1 MQYFED
7 FSVGQKFASGRLT
20 IDAAAIKSFAREY
33 DPQPFHLDEEAA
45 RESLFGGLAASG
57 WHTAA
62 LTMRLIVGS
71 EFRPAGGILG
81 FGGELAWL
89 KPVRPGDELHVEAE
103 ILETRMSRSRPGQG
117 IVNVRV
123 ATLNQHGDIVQTF
136 TPALL
141 VPLRAA

>member
-7 FSVGQKFASGRLT
+7 FAAGQKFTSGRLT
-20 IDAAAIKSFAREY
+20 VSAAEIKEFASSY
-33 DPQPFHLDEEAA
+33 DPQPFHLDEIAA
-45 RESLFGGLAASG
+45 KATVFTGLAASG

-81 FGGELAWL
+81 FGGELIWAR
-89 KPVRPGDELHVEAE
+89 PVRPGDELHVESE
-103 ILETRMSRSRPGQG
+103 VLETRLSQSRRGQG
-117 IVNVRV
+117 IVKVRV
-123 ATLNQHGDIVQTF
+123 TTFNQDNEVVQTF

-141 VPLRAA
+141 VPLRPA